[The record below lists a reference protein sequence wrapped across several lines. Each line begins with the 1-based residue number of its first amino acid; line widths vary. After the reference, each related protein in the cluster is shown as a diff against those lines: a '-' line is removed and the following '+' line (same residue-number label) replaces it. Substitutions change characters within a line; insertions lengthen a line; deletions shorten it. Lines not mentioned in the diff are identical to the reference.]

1 MASALTPETYIQHHL
16 SNQVVSLVDGNP
28 FMTIHVDT
36 VVMATLMGL
45 IMVLVFWLI
54 ASKPSVER
62 PSKLQC
68 FLELLFEVVDSQVS
82 KIYPG
87 NRFFMGPL
95 ALTLFSWILLMNA
108 LDLIP
113 ADFLPTAY
121 STITG
126 HEHAPSW
133 RPVPTGDLNLTFG
146 LSFTI
151 FLLII
156 GSAIQAKGLG
166 AFIKEFFTAPFHAH
180 HPVVIVVL
188 AIPNLF
194 LNIVEYLSK
203 PVSLG
208 MRLYGNMYAGELLF
222 FLIWMLASAGLTWMG
237 LAIILGAAW
246 EIFHILIV
254 ILQAFIFT
262 VLSVVYISM
271 ARQAH

>member
-1 MASALTPETYIQHHL
+1 MSAELTPESYISHHL
-16 SNQVVSLVDGNP
+16 ANMVVKFDGSQ
-28 FMTIHVDT
+28 FMAIHLDT
-36 VVMATLMGL
+36 VVMSILIGL
-45 IMVLVFWLI
+45 FMVVFFWLVC
-54 ASKPSVER
+54 AKPSVEK

-68 FLELLFEVVDSQVS
+68 FFELLFEVVDSQVS

-113 ADFLPTAY
+113 ADFIPSIYTFV
-121 STITG
+121 TG
-126 HEHAPSW
+126 HEHAPYW
-133 RPVPTGDLNLTFG
+133 RPVPTADLNLTFG
-146 LSFTI
+146 LALMV
-151 FLLII
+151 LLMII
-156 GSAIQAKGLG
+156 GSGIQAKGLG
-166 AFIKEFFTAPFHAH
+166 HFVKELFTAPFHAH
-180 HPVVIVVL
+180 SPVAIAVL
-188 AIPNLF
+188 ALPNLF
-194 LNIVEYLSK
+194 LNFVEYLSK

-237 LAIILGAAW
+237 LGIILGAAW

-262 VLSVVYISM
+262 VLSVVYIAM

>member
-1 MASALTPETYIQHHL
+1 MSASTLTPESYIAHHL
-16 SNQVVSLVDGNP
+16 GNATLRFDPNAP
-28 FMTIHVDT
+28 FMAIHLDTI
-36 VVMATLMGL
+36 VMASVLGL
-45 IMVLVFWLI
+45 LLVIFFWLI
-54 ASKPSVER
+54 SAKPSVDK

-82 KIYPG
+82 KVFPG
-87 NRFFMGPL
+87 KRFFMGPL

-108 LDLIP
+108 MDLIP
-113 ADFLPTAY
+113 ADFIAGAVGLIAGPEA
-121 STITG
+121 
-126 HEHAPSW
+126 HW

-151 FLLII
+151 LLMIVVS
-156 GSAIQAKGLG
+156 GIQAKGVG
-166 AFIKEFFTAPFHAH
+166 GFIKELFTAPFHAH
-180 HPVVIVVL
+180 APWAIAVL
-188 AIPNLF
+188 ALPNLF
-194 LNIVEYLSK
+194 LNFVEYLSK

-237 LAIILGAAW
+237 LAILLGAAW
-246 EIFHILIV
+246 QIFHILIV
-254 ILQAFIFT
+254 LLQAFIFT